1 MMVKTGEIILV
12 SGLLLT
18 GCGRKGRNLRTG
30 QEVKVPAKEVPVF
43 TAGLSLKDAVNFSK
57 QSTKSL

>member
-1 MMVKTGEIILV
+1 MKFGNFEVRKRAA
-12 SGLLLT
+12 
-18 GCGRKGRNLRTG
+18 RKGRNLRTG